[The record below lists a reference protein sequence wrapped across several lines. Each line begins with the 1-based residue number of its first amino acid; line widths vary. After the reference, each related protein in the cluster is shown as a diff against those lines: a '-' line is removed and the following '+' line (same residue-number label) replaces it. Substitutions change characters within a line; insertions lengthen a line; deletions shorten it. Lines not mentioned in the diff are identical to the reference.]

1 MSANLILFVIIAYF
15 AVLMLVS
22 FLTSKK
28 TGNSTFFTGDKQSK
42 WYIIAFGMI
51 GTTLSGVTFISV
63 PGMVRNI
70 DMTYMQMVFGF
81 FVGYIVIAEVLL
93 PLYYKLNLTS
103 IYTYLQKR
111 MGERAYKTGAS
122 FFLLSRTLGAAVRLY
137 LVALILQAFV
147 FDPLGVPFYV
157 NVICNLML
165 IFLYT
170 FRSGIKTIIWTDTLQ
185 AFCMITML
193 TLIIRE
199 TSLHLN
205 LDFMGVVNAVSH
217 HEHGRIFVFDDWVSK
232 QNFFKQFFSG
242 IFITIV
248 MTGLDQ
254 DMMQKN
260 ISCRSLKEAKRNMYT
275 YGFAFLPIN
284 LLFLSLGVLLLL
296 LAEKT
301 GTALPASGD
310 QILPMFATNGLLG
323 TPITIFF
330 TLGIIAASFASAD
343 SAIAA
348 LTTSVCIDIID
359 TEKYEATKARK
370 IRIISHLGV
379 TAVIVIIILLFKEI
393 NSKSVIDAIYT
404 IASYTYGPLLGLFA
418 FGMFTKLRTN
428 DRFTPYVCI
437 VSPFI
442 AYLLDFTIQRLTGYK
457 FGYEILMINGL
468 ITFAGLILFSYDNKR
483 RTICTE

>member
-15 AVLMLVS
+15 SVLMLVS
-22 FLTSKK
+22 FLTSRK

-63 PGMVRNI
+63 PGMVRTI

-81 FVGYIVIAEVLL
+81 FAGYIVIAEVLL

-103 IYTYLQKR
+103 IYTYLQLR

-147 FDPLGVPFYV
+147 FDPLGIPFYV

-199 TSLHLN
+199 TSLHLD
-205 LDFMGVVNAVSH
+205 LDFMGIIKAVSH

-284 LLFLSLGVLLLL
+284 LLFLSLGVLLLI

-301 GTALPASGD
+301 GTPLPSSSD
-310 QILPMFATNGLLG
+310 QILPLFATNGILG
-323 TPITIFF
+323 TAITIFF

-348 LTTSVCIDIID
+348 LTTSVCIDIIN
-359 TEKYEATKARK
+359 TEKYIASKARR
-370 IRIISHLGV
+370 IRIVTHLGV
-379 TAVIVIIILLFKEI
+379 TTVIVIIILLFKEI

-418 FGMFTKLRTN
+418 FGMFTKLKTT
-428 DRFTPYVCI
+428 DRFTPYICI
-437 VSPFI
+437 ASPFV
-442 AYLLDFTIQRLTGYK
+442 AYILDFTIQRTTGYK

-468 ITFAGLILFSYDNKR
+468 LTFAGLILFSYDNKR
-483 RTICTE
+483 REICSQ